1 MCFPYVRGRDHVLD
15 PPPPPSIN
23 TEFGVVWT
31 DVVIVVTTAPCDNI
45 LSGYLCAVT
54 TVFSQQDGIYGFKF
68 PKRFLEISSQE
79 ISLFSQLLI
88 EEDFTVWRDSE
99 RCSSVLLGIYLGE
112 SLGESF

>member
-1 MCFPYVRGRDHVLD
+1 MCSTP

-79 ISLFSQLLI
+79 ISLFSQL
-88 EEDFTVWRDSE
+88 FSRS
-99 RCSSVLLGIYLGE
+99 
-112 SLGESF
+112 